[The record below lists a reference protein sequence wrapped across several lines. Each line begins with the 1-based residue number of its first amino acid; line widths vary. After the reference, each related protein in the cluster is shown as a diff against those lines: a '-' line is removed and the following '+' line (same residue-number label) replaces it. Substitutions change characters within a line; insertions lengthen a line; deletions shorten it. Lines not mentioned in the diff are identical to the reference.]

1 MKKTVLIS
9 GAGIAGPTLAYWL
22 LRYGYAPTLC
32 ERASAMRTGG
42 YVVDFWGRG
51 YDVAERMRLLP
62 KIKADGYEVEEV
74 RFVDAEGRRVGGF
87 PRSAIVGAIG
97 GRFTSVAR
105 SDLARALFRSV
116 ENECETI
123 FGDSVD
129 ALEPDQNG
137 VRAVFAH
144 GHERSFDLVIGADGL
159 HSRVRDLAFGPERHF
174 EKYLGYGVAAFQ
186 ATGYTPRNDNIYLA
200 HSEPGRQI
208 ARFSMHDDR
217 TLFLFVFAAK
227 EFPEIEA
234 HDAAGQKAL
243 LRRLFGGDGWEAP
256 QILDALD
263 ATDDLYFDRVSQI
276 RMDSWSN
283 GRIALVGD
291 AAYSVSLLSGQGAA
305 LAMTGA
311 YVLAG
316 EIARAQGRPEIAF
329 PAYEATLRDYID
341 GKQQSAENFASSF
354 APHSRMG
361 IFVRNQV
368 TKLMAIAPI
377 ARLVFGRTLVDQL
390 SLPEYAENR

>member
-32 ERASAMRTGG
+32 ERASALRSGG
-42 YVVDFWGRG
+42 YIVDFWGRG
-51 YDVAERMRLLP
+51 YDVAERMGLIP
-62 KIKADGYEVEEV
+62 TIEAAGYRVEEV
-74 RFVDAEGRRVGGF
+74 RFVDAEGRRAGGF
-87 PRSAIVGAIG
+87 PRSAIAGAIG
-97 GRFTSVAR
+97 DRFTSLAR

-116 ENECETI
+116 ENDCETI
-123 FGDSVD
+123 FGDSVA
-129 ALEPDQNG
+129 ALEPEASG
-137 VRAVFAH
+137 VRAVF
-144 GHERSFDLVIGADGL
+144 GQGDERRFDLVIGADGL
-159 HSRVRDLAFGPERHF
+159 HSRVRELAFGPERGF
-174 EKYLGYGVAAFQ
+174 EKYLGYGVAAFE
-186 ATGYTPRNDNIYLA
+186 AKGYAPRNDDIYLA
-200 HSEPGRQI
+200 HSEPGRQL
-208 ARFSMHDDR
+208 ARFSMRGDR
-217 TLFLFVFAAK
+217 TLFLFVFAAGH
-227 EFPEIEA
+227 FPEIEA

-276 RMDSWSN
+276 RIDSWSK

-291 AAYSVSLLSGQGAA
+291 AAYSVSLLAGQGAA

-329 PAYEATLRDYID
+329 ARYERTLRDYID
-341 GKQQSAENFASSF
+341 GKQQAAERFASSF
-354 APHSRMG
+354 APHTRWG
-361 IFVRNQV
+361 IFIRNQL
-368 TKLMAIAPI
+368 TKLMGIAPI
-377 ARLVFGRTLVDQL
+377 ASLVFGRTLVDQL
-390 SLPEYAENR
+390 TLPEYAESR